1 MKNAHHLHLKP
12 FTLCPYR
19 LHNSFCLAFRS
30 LILLKGTLENTGL
43 FTFFVVKVLD
53 KHTNHRPTMSKKKP
67 NPDEN
72 EKPRV
77 HKDLEGFDIQINSFG
92 EITTSYDIDKINQ
105 FLNKTVDDKKLRHRD
120 DLKTLRGETPSD
132 EKASENEGLNLDE
145 ETDFEDETTKR

>member
-1 MKNAHHLHLKP
+1 
-12 FTLCPYR
+12 
-19 LHNSFCLAFRS
+19 
-30 LILLKGTLENTGL
+30 
-43 FTFFVVKVLD
+43 
-53 KHTNHRPTMSKKKP
+53 MSKKKP
-67 NPDEN
+67 NSDEN

-132 EKASENEGLNLDE
+132 EKTPEEGELDLDE
-145 ETDFEDETTKR
+145 EADFDDGTNKR

>member
-1 MKNAHHLHLKP
+1 
-12 FTLCPYR
+12 
-19 LHNSFCLAFRS
+19 
-30 LILLKGTLENTGL
+30 
-43 FTFFVVKVLD
+43 
-53 KHTNHRPTMSKKKP
+53 MSKKKP

-132 EKASENEGLNLDE
+132 EKTPDDEKLALEDDVDLD
-145 ETDFEDETTKR
+145 DKPTK